1 MPREIPMIR
10 PLRPVAALIAA
21 LLLVAALPGCQT
33 SRNLVRQLTVPAT
46 PAQPPPSASGA
57 HEDLALVGHALD
69 APAAG
74 QAGLLAAAEQAYR
87 ITPGPRQTLRLA
99 LLLSATPDPGTNLQR
114 AQGLLQ
120 GLLSD
125 PQPPLPGGERNLA
138 RLALVLITRQLTLH
152 TEMRTL
158 RQTGAQQVAD
168 LQHRLRSAAQHNAS
182 LRTQL
187 DEARAK
193 LAAITNIEKS
203 MNEGKLGTEG
213 PP

>member
-1 MPREIPMIR
+1 MPREIPMTR
-10 PLRPVAALIAA
+10 PPRSAAALGAA
-21 LLLVAALPGCQT
+21 LLGALALAGCQT
-33 SRNLVRQLTVPAT
+33 SRNLVRQLSVPAPT
-46 PAQPPPSASGA
+46 TQPPPRASGA
-57 HEDLALVGHALD
+57 HEDLALVGRALD

-87 ITPGPRQTLRLA
+87 LSPGPRQTLRLA
-99 LLLSATPDPGTNLQR
+99 LLLSATPDPGANLER

-125 PQPPLPGGERNLA
+125 PHPPLESGERNLA

-152 TEMRTL
+152 TEIRTL
-158 RQTGAQQVAD
+158 RQTGAQQASD
-168 LQHRLRSAAQHNAS
+168 FEHRLRSAAQHNAS
-182 LRTQL
+182 LRAQL